1 MLKRLT
7 VRQFA
12 IIDEITVSFQPGMT
26 VLTGETGAGKSLLID
41 AILLLL
47 GDRASADMI
56 RSGFEKAELHAWF
69 DDLNERV
76 AAELRKLRIPHD
88 DGVVHLEREITTA
101 NKNPIRIN
109 GVGVTLTQLKDVARH
124 LADVHSQFDTQ
135 RLIQPMHY
143 LPLIDGFQPER
154 IERAK
159 RAYLDVLDIYRERLR
174 NYETVLEERRSLQE
188 KEEMLQYQLQELER
202 LKLDPSEKAM
212 LLSETKWMQN
222 FDKVHRDLQ
231 EIRRLFEEHQL
242 LDHLY
247 EVRSL
252 FDRLGDSME
261 EFASFK
267 DRVSEHYYDLD
278 DIRERVVDT
287 IERLDYDPVKLDRM
301 IDRLEDLKKAETKY
315 GQPIEELIATQA
327 KLKTMLSRAADYD
340 QIIETAK
347 ASVID
352 AHGNVLK
359 AAMGLSSLRQEVAKR
374 IETELIKVFQEL
386 ALEKTRFQIA
396 FVSLLTTDP
405 FVDSFQAEGSD
416 QIDFL
421 ISTNPG
427 EPLKPLSKTVSGGEM
442 SRVMLAFKT
451 IFIQSQHLSTIVFDE
466 IDTGISGQIAKR
478 IARKIKRLSL
488 ECQVISISHLPHVV
502 GAADVHLNVRKMV
515 VQNRTVATVRELTFE
530 ERIAELA
537 EMIAGNST
545 SESGRTAAK
554 ELLLDEHLSN

>member
-12 IIDEITVSFQPGMT
+12 IIDDVTVSFQAGMT

-47 GDRASADMI
+47 GERASADMI
-56 RSGFEKAELHAWF
+56 RSGYDRAELHAWF
-69 DDLNERV
+69 DDLNDRTK
-76 AAELRKLRIPHD
+76 AELRKQRIPHD
-88 DGVVHLEREITTA
+88 EGSVHLEREITAA

-109 GVGVTLTQLKDVARH
+109 GVSVTLSQLKEVARH

-135 RLIQPMHY
+135 RLIQPIHY

-159 RAYLDVLDIYRERLR
+159 HAYLELLEIYRAKKREYANLI
-174 NYETVLEERRSLQE
+174 EERRSLQE
-188 KEEMLQYQLQELER
+188 KEAMLQYQVQELDR
-202 LKLDPSEKAM
+202 LKLDPQEKAT
-212 LLSETKWMQN
+212 LVSETKWMQN

-231 EIRRLFEEHQL
+231 EIRRLFEESQI

-247 EVRSL
+247 DIRGL

-261 EFASFK
+261 EYASFK

-278 DIRERVVDT
+278 DVREQVVQT
-287 IERLDYDPVKLDRM
+287 IDRLDYNPDKLDRM
-301 IDRLEDLKKAETKY
+301 IDRLEELKKVEAKY

-327 KLKTMLSRAADYD
+327 KLKMMLSRAEDYD
-340 QIIETAK
+340 QIISEARS
-347 ASVID
+347 AVEG
-352 AHGNVLK
+352 AHAEVQK
-359 AAMGLSSLRQEVAKR
+359 AATSLSTLRQEVAKR
-374 IETELIKVFQEL
+374 IESELAKVFQDL
-386 ALEKTRFQIA
+386 ALEKTRFQIVFQTLLSKDPLIDA
-396 FVSLLTTDP
+396 FQNDG
-405 FVDSFQAEGSD
+405 VDL
-416 QIDFL
+416 IDFL

-451 IFIQSQHLSTIVFDE
+451 IFIQSQQLSTIVFDE
-466 IDTGISGQIAKR
+466 IDTGISGQVAKR

-502 GAADVHLNVRKMV
+502 GAADVHLNVRKQV
-515 VQNRTVATVRELTFE
+515 VKERTVASVKELSFD

-537 EMIAGNST
+537 EMIAGNSN
-545 SESGRTAAK
+545 SESGKTAAK
-554 ELLLDEHLSN
+554 ELLLTDYLRD